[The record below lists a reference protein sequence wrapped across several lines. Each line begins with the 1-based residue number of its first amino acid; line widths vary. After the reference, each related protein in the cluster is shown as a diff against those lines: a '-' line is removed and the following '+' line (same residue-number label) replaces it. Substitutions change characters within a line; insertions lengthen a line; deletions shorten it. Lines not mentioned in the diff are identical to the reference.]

1 MKAFTYTILILF
13 GSVFSVRMLEPV
25 FRSPITSPEAALQR
39 LEGTILPAIEVQTAN
54 AITMD
59 HAVTAGSALTA
70 ADRLP
75 AVEAFPLYGADD
87 LPQNA
92 GTTLQR
98 IEIVSSVEKADGR
111 HPENRWLVDVAER
124 FNQRRERIGG
134 GPPIEVV
141 VRAIP
146 SGLGAQML
154 AAGKMRP
161 AGYSPAGQ
169 SWLELLRHQGL
180 NTTLISDKLV
190 ANTTVIAVRKSA
202 WQRLN
207 QGSAGEIS
215 FAQVVDQIL
224 AGNLKLGYSNP
235 YTSSAGLDFLQTL
248 LWVLAGH
255 GQDRKPLTA
264 AELNRPQITKGFDLL
279 QQRIAGTAPTYPQ
292 SIQMWKSQP
301 NRFDA
306 VVMAHQSFSQLKQ
319 QPGFEDLVEVPFGTP
334 QNSPLAAFT
343 WTTAQERQAL
353 ERFARFASSE
363 PMQALARQRG
373 YGEPQGIAAA
383 AKPPQPD
390 GALLSQAQ
398 TLWKQ
403 RKDGGRTVYLQ
414 LVIDTSGSMNKDQ
427 RLNQL
432 KKAITLATT
441 AINDGNQVGL
451 VSFSDHPVRQMPLQP
466 INARGRRQLIAS
478 INSLQADGPTALYD
492 GLAVG
497 MADLM
502 KARQQDPNGRFHLL
516 LLTDGQRTQ
525 GLDFDNMRDVID
537 KSGIV
542 ITPIAYG
549 EVNQRELKSIADLRE
564 SLVYQGTPALVMPL
578 MKDLFQTN
586 L

>member
-1 MKAFTYTILILF
+1 MDPTLTAA
-13 GSVFSVRMLEPV
+13 
-25 FRSPITSPEAALQR
+25 SPLTAADR
-39 LEGTILPAIEVQTAN
+39 LPA
-54 AITMD
+54 
-59 HAVTAGSALTA
+59 A

-75 AVEAFPLYGADD
+75 AVEAFPLYGGDA
-87 LPQNA
+87 LPQKPGSA
-92 GTTLQR
+92 VRR

-111 HPENRWLVDVAER
+111 HPENCWLVDMAER

-134 GPPIEVV
+134 GPPIAVV

-146 SGLGAQML
+146 SGLGTQML

-161 AGYSPAGQ
+161 AGYSPASQ

-180 NTTLISDKLV
+180 PPTLISDKLV
-190 ANTTVIAVRKSA
+190 ANTTVIALRQCA
-202 WQRLN
+202 WRWLN
-207 QGSAGEIS
+207 QGPASKIS
-215 FAQVVDQIL
+215 FAPVVDQIL

-255 GQDRKPLTA
+255 RQDHKPLTA
-264 AELNRPQITKGFDLL
+264 AEFNRPQITKLFDLL

-306 VVMAHQSFSQLKQ
+306 VVMAHQSFTQLKQ

-334 QNSPLAAFT
+334 QNSPLAAFP
-343 WTTAQERQAL
+343 WTTVQERQAL
-353 ERFARFASSE
+353 QRFAQFASSE
-363 PMQALARQRG
+363 PMQALAQQRG

-383 AKPPQPD
+383 AKPPQAD
-390 GALLSQAQ
+390 GALLSKAQ

-403 RKDGGRTVYLQ
+403 RKDGSGTVYLQ
-414 LVIDTSGSMNKDQ
+414 LVIDTSGSMNKEQ
-427 RLNQL
+427 RLSQL
-432 KKAITLATT
+432 KKAITLAST
-441 AINDGNQVGL
+441 AINDGNQVGFI
-451 VSFSDHPVRQMPLQP
+451 SFSDHPVRQMPLQP
-466 INARGRRQLIAS
+466 INARGRGQLIAS

-502 KARQQDPNGRFHLL
+502 KTRQKDPNSRFHLL

-525 GLDFDNMRDVID
+525 GLDFDNMRDVIG

-549 EVNQRELKSIADLRE
+549 EVNQWELKTIAELRE
-564 SLVYQGTPALVMPL
+564 SLGY
-578 MKDLFQTN
+578 
-586 L
+586 

>member
-1 MKAFTYTILILF
+1 
-13 GSVFSVRMLEPV
+13 
-25 FRSPITSPEAALQR
+25 
-39 LEGTILPAIEVQTAN
+39 
-54 AITMD
+54 
-59 HAVTAGSALTA
+59 
-70 ADRLP
+70 
-75 AVEAFPLYGADD
+75 
-87 LPQNA
+87 
-92 GTTLQR
+92 
-98 IEIVSSVEKADGR
+98 
-111 HPENRWLVDVAER
+111 VDVAER

-180 NTTLISDKLV
+180 TPTLISDKLV

-207 QGSAGEIS
+207 QGSASEIS
-215 FAQVVDQIL
+215 FGQVVDQIL

-235 YTSSAGLDFLQTL
+235 YTSSAGLDFLQTM

-255 GQDRKPLTA
+255 GQDRKPLTT
-264 AELNRPQITKGFDLL
+264 AELNRPQVTKGFDLL

-306 VVMAHQSFSQLKQ
+306 VVMAHQSFAQLKQ
-319 QPGFEDLVEVPFGTP
+319 QPGFEDLEEVPFGTP
-334 QNSPLAAFT
+334 QNSPLAAFA
-343 WTTAQERQAL
+343 WTTAQERLAL
-353 ERFARFASSE
+353 QRFAQFATSE

-373 YGEPQGIAAA
+373 YGESQGVAAA

-398 TLWKQ
+398 ALWKQ

-414 LVIDTSGSMNKDQ
+414 LVIDTSGSMNEDQ
-427 RLNQL
+427 RLSQL
-432 KKAITLATT
+432 KKAISLATT

-451 VSFSDHPVRQMPLQP
+451 ISFSDHPVRRMPLQP
-466 INARGRRQLIAS
+466 INAQGRRELIAS
-478 INSLQADGPTALYD
+478 INHLQADGPTALYD

-502 KARQQDPNGRFHLL
+502 RARQKDPNGRFHLL
-516 LLTDGQRTQ
+516 LLTDGQRTD
-525 GLDFDNMRDVID
+525 GLDFDNLRDVIE
-537 KSGIV
+537 KSGVV

-549 EVNQRELKSIADLRE
+549 KVNQQELKSIADLRE
-564 SLVYQGTPALVMPL
+564 SVVYQGTPALVLPL

>member
-1 MKAFTYTILILF
+1 MNAFSKTVLVLF
-13 GSVFSVRMLEPV
+13 GSVFIFRMLQPAW
-25 FRSPITSPEAALQR
+25 RTPITSPEAALQR
-39 LEGTILPAIEVQTAN
+39 LESEILPVIDVQTA
-54 AITMD
+54 APITMD
-59 HAVTAGSALTA
+59 PTITTASALAA

-75 AVEAFPLYGADD
+75 AVEAFPLYGGDVLA
-87 LPQNA
+87 QNPGA
-92 GTTLQR
+92 AVLR

-111 HPENRWLVDVAER
+111 HAENRWLVDVAER

-180 NTTLISDKLV
+180 TPTLISDKLV

-202 WQRLN
+202 WQGLN
-207 QGSAGEIS
+207 QGSASKIS
-215 FAQVVDQIL
+215 FGEVVDQIL

-235 YTSSAGLDFLQTL
+235 YTSSAGLDFLQTM

-264 AELNRPQITKGFDLL
+264 VELNRPQVTKGFDLL
-279 QQRIAGTAPTYPQ
+279 QQRVAGTAPTYPQ

-306 VVMAHQSFSQLKQ
+306 VVMAHQSFTQLKQ

-334 QNSPLAAFT
+334 QNSPLAAFA
-343 WTTAQERQAL
+343 WTTAQERLAL
-353 ERFARFASSE
+353 QRFAQFATSE

-398 TLWKQ
+398 ALWKQ

-414 LVIDTSGSMNKDQ
+414 LVIDTSGSMNEDQ
-427 RLNQL
+427 RLSQL
-432 KKAITLATT
+432 KKAISLATT

-451 VSFSDHPVRQMPLQP
+451 ISFSDHPVRRMPLQP
-466 INARGRRQLIAS
+466 INAQGRRELIAS
-478 INSLQADGPTALYD
+478 INNLQADGPTALYD

-502 KARQQDPNGRFHLL
+502 RARQKDPNGRFHLL
-516 LLTDGQRTQ
+516 LLTDGQRTD
-525 GLDFDNMRDVID
+525 GLDFHNLRDVIE
-537 KSGIV
+537 KSGIA

-549 EVNQRELKSIADLRE
+549 KVNQQELKSIADLRE
-564 SLVYQGTPALVMPL
+564 SLVYQGTPALVLPL

>member
-1 MKAFTYTILILF
+1 MNAFGKTVLILC
-13 GSVFSVRMLEPV
+13 GSVFIFPMLQPAW
-25 FRSPITSPEAALQR
+25 RPPIASPEAALQR
-39 LEGTILPAIEVQTAN
+39 LESEILPAIEVQTA
-54 AITMD
+54 APITMD
-59 HAVTAGSALTA
+59 PTITTASALTA

-75 AVEAFPLYGADD
+75 AVEAFPLYGGDA
-87 LPQNA
+87 LPLNPGNA
-92 GTTLQR
+92 VLR

-180 NTTLISDKLV
+180 TSTLISDKLV

-202 WQRLN
+202 WQQLN
-207 QGSAGEIS
+207 QGSASKIS
-215 FAQVVDQIL
+215 FGQVVDQIL

-235 YTSSAGLDFLQTL
+235 YTSSAGLDFLQTM

-255 GQDRKPLTA
+255 GQDRKPLTT
-264 AELNRPQITKGFDLL
+264 AELNRPQVTKGFDLL

-301 NRFDA
+301 SRFDA
-306 VVMAHQSFSQLKQ
+306 VVMAHQSFAQLKQ

-334 QNSPLAAFT
+334 QNSPLAAFP
-343 WTTAQERQAL
+343 WTTAQERLAL
-353 ERFARFASSE
+353 QRFAQFATSE

-398 TLWKQ
+398 ALWKQ

-414 LVIDTSGSMNKDQ
+414 LVIDTSGSMNEDQ
-427 RLNQL
+427 RLSQL
-432 KKAITLATT
+432 KKAISLATT

-451 VSFSDHPVRQMPLQP
+451 ISFSDHPVRRMPLQP
-466 INARGRRQLIAS
+466 INAQGRRELIAS
-478 INSLQADGPTALYD
+478 INHLQADGPTALYD

-502 KARQQDPNGRFHLL
+502 RARQKDPNGRFHLL
-516 LLTDGQRTQ
+516 LLTDGQRTD
-525 GLDFDNMRDVID
+525 GLDFDNLRDVIE

-549 EVNQRELKSIADLRE
+549 KVNQQELKSIADLRE
-564 SLVYQGTPALVMPL
+564 SLVYQGTPALVLPL